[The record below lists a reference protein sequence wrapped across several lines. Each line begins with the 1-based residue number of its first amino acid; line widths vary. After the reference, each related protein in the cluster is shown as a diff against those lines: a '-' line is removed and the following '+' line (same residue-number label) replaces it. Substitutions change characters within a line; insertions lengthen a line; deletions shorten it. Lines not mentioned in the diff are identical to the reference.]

1 MTRIGVLAL
10 QGDFAEHL
18 DVLRSLG
25 GEPREIR
32 KAEHFDGLDGL
43 IIPGGESTTI
53 VKLMNTYGIGEA
65 IWKAHSRGMSV
76 WGTCAGMIVVA
87 RELTDPYP
95 SPLGLIDIAVSR
107 NWFGRQIDS
116 FEIDLRFTG
125 IGNDPFRAVFIRAPV
140 IESCGPNVE
149 VLARVEGSSAVAARS
164 NTVLVTAFHPEL
176 TEDSR
181 VHQYFLRMAS
191 IQTTAHSQDQI

>member
-53 VKLMNTYGIGEA
+53 VKLMDTYGIGEA
-65 IWKAHSRGMSV
+65 IRKAYSKGMAV
-76 WGTCAGMIVVA
+76 WGTCAGMIVAA
-87 RELTDPYP
+87 REL
-95 SPLGLIDIAVSR
+95 SERSKASWLAGGASS
-107 NWFGRQIDS
+107 GRVVVCVCK
-116 FEIDLRFTG
+116 LAY
-125 IGNDPFRAVFIRAPV
+125 FRAF
-140 IESCGPNVE
+140 
-149 VLARVEGSSAVAARS
+149 
-164 NTVLVTAFHPEL
+164 TVSGLCLFVC
-176 TEDSR
+176 
-181 VHQYFLRMAS
+181 
-191 IQTTAHSQDQI
+191 